1 MPRTLTLFIDGLPFD
16 QLEDMPFARSF
27 ESRARLVPILG
38 YSVNCQTMLFTGK
51 SPDEIGFWCEWEYD
65 PASSPFR
72 RMRGL
77 LRLLSLAELWY
88 PAKRVVHKLLDR
100 LRWVNCTK
108 NIPLRY
114 LADFNQTGLSVFD
127 RGFDKPSLLDHPEM
141 TSFLHWHYPI
151 SPDRDEVMFEDVKK
165 KIESEEDPGHI
176 LLMLA
181 ELDHCSHVDGVGTES
196 YSRVL
201 ADNDRYIREL
211 SEAFLT
217 RYPDGNVLVVSDHGM
232 SNIENF
238 IELELEKQFGRP
250 SASSYAYFTEGTIL
264 RIWCHSPE
272 LGEAIDAY
280 LREIQGVARLTD
292 DERLQQGI
300 TQGSFGD
307 LIYYSEDGYQFVP
320 SFWGPKPSVGMHGH
334 HPANRSQHG
343 VVLSTRQENFPE
355 QIGARD
361 FYKVLESCLTAI

>member
-1 MPRTLTLFIDGLPFD
+1 
-16 QLEDMPFARSF
+16 
-27 ESRARLVPILG
+27 
-38 YSVNCQTMLFTGK
+38 
-51 SPDEIGFWCEWEYD
+51 
-65 PASSPFR
+65 
-72 RMRGL
+72 
-77 LRLLSLAELWY
+77 
-88 PAKRVVHKLLDR
+88 
-100 LRWVNCTK
+100 
-108 NIPLRY
+108 
-114 LADFNQTGLSVFD
+114 
-127 RGFDKPSLLDHPEM
+127 
-141 TSFLHWHYPI
+141 
-151 SPDRDEVMFEDVKK
+151 
-165 KIESEEDPGHI
+165 
-176 LLMLA
+176 
-181 ELDHCSHVDGVGTES
+181 
-196 YSRVL
+196 
-201 ADNDRYIREL
+201 
-211 SEAFLT
+211 
-217 RYPDGNVLVVSDHGM
+217 VLVVSDHGM